1 MPLRIFEYE
10 YAVICRMETG
20 GSSAASNSE
29 TAGSLEAQAV
39 KRKSDDVGWD
49 YGELTLP
56 NNYDKI
62 KCKLCHKSVSGGI
75 YRLKQHI
82 SGLRGNVKPCL
93 KSTPLDKTKCLQ
105 ALEG

>member
-1 MPLRIFEYE
+1 
-10 YAVICRMETG
+10 METT
-20 GSSAASNSE
+20 GSLASSNSE
-29 TAGSLEAQAV
+29 TVGSLEVEAV

-49 YGELTLP
+49 YGELTIP

-62 KCKLCHKSVSGGI
+62 KCKLCHKSFSGGI
-75 YRLKQHI
+75 YHLKQHI